1 MSNCC
6 VRRKPAAKTMSP
18 MSNRPVPHLNERG
31 EMHMVEV
38 GDKPE
43 TVRRAVAE
51 ATVALSP
58 SVRRAIMEGTVPKGD
73 VGAVARLAGI
83 MAAKQ
88 TSDLIPLCHPL
99 PLSGVD
105 VKVDPCEE
113 GMAITAEV
121 RTTARTGVEME
132 AMTAVSVA
140 ALAVYDMVKS
150 LERGVVIGPVRLLTK
165 TGGRSGEWR
174 RGG

>member
-1 MSNCC
+1 MSDE
-6 VRRKPAAKTMSP
+6 S
-18 MSNRPVPHLNERG
+18 VPHLNERG

-51 ATVALSP
+51 ARLALSP
-58 SVRRAIMEGTVPKGD
+58 LARRSVGEGTVPKGD

-83 MAAKQ
+83 MAAKR

-99 PLSGVD
+99 PLSGVE

-113 GMAITAEV
+113 GMVVTAEV
-121 RTTARTGVEME
+121 TTTARTGVEME
-132 AMTAVSVA
+132 AMLAVSVA
-140 ALAVYDMVKS
+140 ALAIYDMVKG
-150 LERGVVIGPVRLLTK
+150 LDRGVVIGPVRLLTK
-165 TGGRSGEWR
+165 TGGRSGEWQR
-174 RGG
+174 HG